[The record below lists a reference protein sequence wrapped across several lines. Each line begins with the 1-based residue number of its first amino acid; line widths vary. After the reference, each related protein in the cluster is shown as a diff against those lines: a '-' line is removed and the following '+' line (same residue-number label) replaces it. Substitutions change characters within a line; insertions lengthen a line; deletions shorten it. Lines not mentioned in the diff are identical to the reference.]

1 MRFLVGNY
9 TIIVGG
15 MRSETSEQHSWNKSK
30 EIVVVM
36 VNEPIFKALQGNF
49 GLEQFWES
57 WLYRVIASYTTGI
70 PCTESRTIITLF
82 EERRPIF

>member
-1 MRFLVGNY
+1 
-9 TIIVGG
+9 
-15 MRSETSEQHSWNKSK
+15 
-30 EIVVVM
+30 M